1 MVATL
6 AVDELQ
12 WLFKVMS
19 CVLASLK
26 VPVATNG
33 CVLPTAAVGAT
44 GLTARETSVPVPTV
58 SVVLPFI
65 PATDAVMV
73 TLPPFLP

>member
-6 AVDELQ
+6 AADELQ
-12 WLFKVMS
+12 WLFNVIS

-26 VPVATNG
+26 VPVAMNG
-33 CVLPTAAVGAT
+33 CVLPAAAVGAT

-65 PATDAVMV
+65 PEADAVMV
-73 TLPPFLP
+73 TVPPFLP